1 MSRERLLG
9 VFAHPD
15 DESLVAGGALAACAA
30 AGIDV
35 ALLCVTRGELGPIA
49 EAGLATRETLA
60 AVREAELRAAGRALG
75 VSAVECLGYPDGGLQ
90 WCDGNALVADLGGA
104 LRRWRPSAV
113 ITFGPE
119 GLYWHRDHLA
129 VHAVTLAAVDAAAG
143 EGFAPGVYYA
153 TWPRGWAGEL
163 VAAVAARGGAA
174 DLWGLHPDDFG
185 APAASITT
193 ALDVRPFLA
202 AKLRALRSHRSQ
214 LGPGHLLRV
223 IPDDLAE
230 EFLGREYFVRARRGA
245 AGGDWLAEVVTRPG
259 PGPDQGPGREV
270 SGGR

>member
-15 DESLVAGGALAACAA
+15 DESLVAGGAIAACAA
-30 AGIDV
+30 AGIEV
-35 ALLCVTRGELGPIA
+35 ALVCATRGELGPIA

-75 VSAVECLGYPDGGLQ
+75 VNAVECLGYPDGELK
-90 WCDGNALVADLGGA
+90 WCDEGALAGGVVGA

-129 VHAVTLAAVDAAAG
+129 VHAATLAAVDAVAG
-143 EGFAPGVYYA
+143 EGLAPAVYYA

-163 VAAVAARGGAA
+163 VAALAARGVAA

-193 ALDVRPFLA
+193 ALDVRRFLA

-223 IPDDLAE
+223 VPDDLAE
-230 EFLGREYFVRARRGA
+230 EYLGREFFVRARRGQ
-245 AGGDWLAEVVTRPG
+245 GEGDWLSNVVC
-259 PGPDQGPGREV
+259 
-270 SGGR
+270 